1 MEEKEPKEINQ
12 EISEETEDIVF
23 EEDPRDLIKKL
34 KEKIKVS
41 ESEKQKY
48 LEGWQRDKAD
58 FVNARKDDER
68 RNLEIIKFAK
78 ENLLDELI
86 PVLNSFE
93 LAFKSPSWNS
103 VSSEWRIGMEHIHS
117 QLKTVFLNNGLT
129 EIDPLGM
136 PFNPHEHQAIGTVEI
151 EEEKDD
157 GKVLEV
163 VQKGYKLNGKVIQVA
178 HVKIGEMKSV
188 A

>member
-78 ENLLDELI
+78 EGLVDEII
-86 PVLNSFE
+86 PVLDSFE
-93 LAFKSPSWNS
+93 LAFRSPSWNS
-103 VSSEWRIGMEHIHS
+103 VAPEWRTGVEYIHS
-117 QLKTVFLNNGLT
+117 QLKTVLLNSGLT
-129 EIDPLGM
+129 EIDPLGEL
-136 PFNPHEHQAIGTVEI
+136 FNPHEHQAIGTVEI
-151 EEEKDD
+151 EEEGND

-163 VQKGYKLNGKVIQVA
+163 LQKGYKLNGRVIRTA
-178 HVKIGEMKSV
+178 NVKIGERKSV

>member
-1 MEEKEPKEINQ
+1 MEEKKSKEINQ

-34 KEKIKVS
+34 KEKLKTS

-68 RNLEIIKFAK
+68 RSLEIIKFAK
-78 ENLLDELI
+78 ESLLDELI
-86 PVLNSFE
+86 PVLDGFE

-103 VSSEWRIGMEHIHS
+103 VSSEWRTGIEHIHS
-117 QLKTVFLNNGLT
+117 QLKTVLLNNGLT
-129 EIDPLGM
+129 EIDSLGVV
-136 PFNPHEHQAIGTVEI
+136 FNPHEHQTIGMIETTV
-151 EEEKDD
+151 EKDD

-163 VQKGYKLNGKVIQVA
+163 VQKGYKLNGKVIRVA